1 MVEMKGNGKGYL
13 RGTVVDLMET
23 AGKWWGVGAPEAL
36 PSVTNGCCGVRCS
49 ASGRFLLCRKAMV
62 VKCGASVEGVWRV

>member
-23 AGKWWGVGAPEAL
+23 TEKMVGG
-36 PSVTNGCCGVRCS
+36 GCPGSITINYQNNEKLRQITKNCQNHQHY
-49 ASGRFLLCRKAMV
+49 
-62 VKCGASVEGVWRV
+62 